1 MEQQGLQEHN
11 NRTGRIPVILDTDI
25 GSDVDD
31 ALALALM
38 ARHPGF
44 DLRGVT
50 TVSGDTVRRARI
62 ARKLLHLAGRDDVEV
77 AVGERGEQTHV
88 YRSAE
93 GGHEDEM
100 LGEWTGDLAL
110 SERGGVDLLVDE
122 LRGGQVE
129 LTTVGMQS
137 NLAAALD
144 EAPEL
149 VTAIPRVT
157 VMGGLFA
164 QPRTLGKALPASIDH
179 NLNVDQRASL
189 RSLNAG
195 MRTVYVPCDVTMD
208 LWLMRPHVDRLR
220 AGDELCREIARQI
233 DVYRR
238 EEGAPEGYMCRLHDP
253 LAVATIVERSFVTT
267 TRAKVTV
274 APVGDHLRTFIDE
287 LEGREAEIVTSVDG
301 QVFADWWLEW
311 VLG

>member
-1 MEQQGLQEHN
+1 VG
-11 NRTGRIPVILDTDI
+11 TAVILDTDI

-44 DLRGVT
+44 DLRAVT

-77 AVGERGEQTHV
+77 AAGERGEQTHD

-100 LGEWTGDLAL
+100 LGEWTGELAL
-110 SERGGVDLLVDE
+110 SERSGVDLLVEE

-137 NLAAALD
+137 NLAAAL
-144 EAPEL
+144 ERAPEL
-149 VTAIPRVT
+149 VAAVPRLT
-157 VMGGLFA
+157 VMGGVFA
-164 QPRTLGKALPASIDH
+164 EPRALGRSLPASIDH
-179 NLNVDQRASL
+179 NLNVDQRASV

-195 MRTVYVPCDVTMD
+195 MRMVYVPCDVTMD
-208 LWLMRPHVDRLR
+208 LWLMKKHVDRLR
-220 AGDELCREIARQI
+220 AGDDLCREIARQI
-233 DVYRR
+233 DIYRR
-238 EEGAPEGYMCRLHDP
+238 KGWRPEGYMCNLHDP
-253 LAVATIVERSFVTT
+253 LAVATIVERGFVKTMT
-267 TRAKVTV
+267 AKVTV
-274 APVGDHLRTFIDE
+274 APVGDHLRTFIDP
-287 LEGREAEIVTSVDG
+287 LEGHEAEIVTGVDG
-301 QVFADWWLEW
+301 AMFADWWLES
-311 VLG
+311 VLQP

>member
-1 MEQQGLQEHN
+1 MPS
-11 NRTGRIPVILDTDI
+11 IPVILDTDI

-44 DLRGVT
+44 DFRAVT
-50 TVSGDTVRRARI
+50 TVSGDTVRRAKI

-77 AVGERGEQTHV
+77 AAGERGEQTHA

-93 GGHEDEM
+93 GTHEDEM
-100 LGEWTGDLAL
+100 LGAWDGTLAL
-110 SERGGVDLLVDE
+110 SPRSGVELLVEE
-122 LRGGQVE
+122 LRGGEVE

-137 NLAAALD
+137 NLAAAIDL
-144 EAPEL
+144 APEL
-149 VTAIPRVT
+149 IEAIPRVT

-164 QPRTLGKALPASIDH
+164 EPRTLGRALPATIDH

-195 MRTVYVPCDVTMD
+195 LQLAYTPCDVTMD
-208 LWLMRPHVDRLR
+208 LWLLKKHVDRLR
-220 AGDELCREIARQI
+220 AGDGLCRELARQI
-233 DVYRR
+233 DIWRR
-238 EEGAPEGYMCRLHDP
+238 SAVEHYGERLPDTHMCRLHDP
-253 LAVATIVERSFVTT
+253 LAVATMVERSFVTT
-267 TRAKVTV
+267 TTAKVTV
-274 APVGDHLRTFIDE
+274 VPVGEHLRTLIDP
-287 LEGREAEIVTSVDG
+287 LEGHEAEIVTSVDG
-301 QVFADWWLEW
+301 VAFADWWLES

>member
-1 MEQQGLQEHN
+1 MAAL
-11 NRTGRIPVILDTDI
+11 PVILDTDI

-44 DLRGVT
+44 DLRAVT

-77 AVGERGEQTHV
+77 AAGERGEQTHD
-88 YRSAE
+88 YRSSE
-93 GGHEDEM
+93 GGTEDEM
-100 LGEWTGDLAL
+100 LGEWDGSLAL
-110 SERGGVDLLVDE
+110 SPRGGVELLVDE
-122 LRGGQVE
+122 LRGGEVE

-144 EAPEL
+144 RQPTL
-149 VTAIPRVT
+149 VERVPRVT

-164 QPRTLGKALPASIDH
+164 EARELGRTLPASIDH

-195 MRTVYVPCDVTMD
+195 MRLVYVPCDVTMD
-208 LWLMRPHVDRLR
+208 LWLMKKHVDALR
-220 AGDELCREIARQI
+220 AGDALCHEVARQI

-238 EEGAPEGYMCRLHDP
+238 DKSDPEGYMCRLHDP
-253 LAVATIVERSFVTT
+253 LAVATMVERSFVTT
-267 TRAKVTV
+267 MPAKVTV

-287 LEGREAEIVTSVDG
+287 LEGHEAEIVTGVDG
-301 QVFADWWLEW
+301 PAFADWWLAA